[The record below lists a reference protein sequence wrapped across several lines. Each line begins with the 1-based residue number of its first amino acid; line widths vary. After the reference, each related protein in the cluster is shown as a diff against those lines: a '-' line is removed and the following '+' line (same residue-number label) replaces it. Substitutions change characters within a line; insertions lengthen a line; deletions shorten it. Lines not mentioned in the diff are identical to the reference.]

1 MNLQDTFLD
10 NSMQSIFLFA
20 GIILTGIILKRFFS
34 HQISGLIYRLIKRY
48 TTGVSVKEFRDI
60 LYKPMSLFILLIT
73 LFVAF
78 RQLHFPIEW
87 EVPSEEKFGV
97 RFILWKA
104 FILSLLLSI
113 TWLLLRVV
121 DFFGLVLLH
130 RARLTDSKA
139 DDQLI
144 PFIKE
149 SIKVIVLI
157 MSFFLMLGA
166 IFHVNVASLI
176 AGLGI
181 GGLAIALAAKDTLE
195 NLLGSFAIFLDKPFS
210 IGDTVKVNL
219 LTGKVERIG
228 FRSTQIRT
236 QENTIITIPNKQMTD
251 AALENISLRKMIR
264 GAFSLSLRFETPN
277 EKIEDFSKKILHLL
291 STNTA
296 ILGLPTPL
304 VRLEKITET
313 GLELSVQFYVNTIE
327 FDEFTKVRQEVLFA
341 ILNLAQEAEIRLDT
355 KTPEF
360 IVNSK

>member
-10 NSMQSIFLFA
+10 NSLQSIFLFT
-20 GIILTGIILKRFFS
+20 GIILTGMVLKRFFS

-60 LYKPMSLFILLIT
+60 LYKPMSLFILLVT
-73 LFVAF
+73 LFIAF
-78 RQLHFPIEW
+78 RQLHFPVEW
-87 EVPSEEKFGV
+87 EIPSEEKFGV

-104 FILSLLLSI
+104 FILSLFLSI

-130 RARLTDSKA
+130 RARLTNSKA

-157 MSFFLMLGA
+157 MSFFLMLGT
-166 IFHVNVASLI
+166 ILHVNVASLI

-264 GAFSLSLRFETPN
+264 GAFTLTLRLDTPK
-277 EKIEDFSKKILHLL
+277 EKIEHFSKKLLHSL
-291 STNTA
+291 SINNA
-296 ILGLPTPL
+296 ILGSPVPL
-304 VRLEKITET
+304 VRLEKISET
-313 GLELSVQFYVNTIE
+313 GLELSVQFYVDTVE
-327 FDEFTKVRQEVLFA
+327 FDEFTKVRQEVLFT
-341 ILNLAQEAEIRLDT
+341 ILNLAQEAAIRLDT